1 MKLKFLNYTLTYNQK
16 LLSIS
21 IIVIVSVF
29 YFSDFL
35 LKFKYPNLIKDFRDL
50 EVTLVKS
57 RNMLEIK
64 NNNCLKSIDSQLS
77 NNPNNER
84 YNFNKVQAEK
94 CDKSAKKLLFY
105 VKGFKDL
112 IITKAGGWENNGD
125 SKSDKNREINNAY
138 LSTSFIL
145 EQGLGIE
152 LKNNINS
159 CRLEMIN
166 LLSDI
171 DREKVKSDLIAENLT
186 NGDSWEKEMFNKKPA
201 AIVLVLLTKIE
212 NDILNTETQ
221 VLDCLVKN

>member
-1 MKLKFLNYTLTYNQK
+1 MKLKFLNNTLTFNQK

-21 IIVIVSVF
+21 IIVIVSIF

-50 EVTLVKS
+50 EVTLIKS

-64 NNNCLKSIDSQLS
+64 NEYYLKSIYSQLS
-77 NNPNNER
+77 NNPFNER
-84 YNFNKVQAEK
+84 SNFNKVQAEK
-94 CDKSAKKLLFY
+94 CRMSAHKLLFY
-105 VKGFKDL
+105 IRGFKDF
-112 IITKAGGWENNGD
+112 IITKAGGWKNIGD
-125 SKSDKNREINNAY
+125 GKSHKNREINNPY
-138 LSTSFIL
+138 MSTSYIL

-171 DREKVKSDLIAENLT
+171 DRENVKSDLIAEDLI

-201 AIVLVLLTKIE
+201 AVVLVLLTKIE
-212 NDILNTETQ
+212 NDILNTEIQ